1 MNKANERRRAAM
13 YEEKSVPAPRL
24 VIPLPVALYSSK
36 GSCSNSMKV
45 ANPTGVTKSSGKE

>member
-1 MNKANERRRAAM
+1 M

-36 GSCSNSMKV
+36 GLLFELYEV